1 MPCGADV
8 VAATVGPARV
18 STPMERAGRGHSDMV
33 KADMV
38 IILADLALVLVVA
51 RAVGWLFHR
60 AGQPAVIGEILAGV
74 LLGPTLLGDQVSEW
88 LFPLDQRAF
97 LLLLANIGLVLFMFI
112 VGLELDVSLV
122 KGREKLAGAV
132 SACSIALPFTL
143 GIALARYLPNENDT
157 PFWPFALFIGAAMSV
172 TAFPVLARILTE
184 RNMHRTETGALALAC
199 AAVDDVL
206 AWTLLAVVIAIAPK
220 PDDYMTG
227 PSWLVALAIPFAV
240 FMLIV
245 VRRQLERL
253 PRAYEAAGRLTP
265 GILAFVLFGL
275 LTSAAMTEY
284 LGIHFI
290 FGAFL
295 FGAVMP
301 REGAAK
307 LRHEILIRL
316 EQISVLLLLPVFFLV
331 SGLQVDLRGLSAEQY
346 LQLLLILVVATTG
359 KFVGAYVGARS
370 AGVQPWQARSL
381 GILMNTRGLTELVIL
396 NVGKSLGLIGDDL
409 FSMLVVMALVTTVM
423 TGPLLR
429 RAYPDRR
436 VARDIAESER
446 AALGQEA
453 VHLRVLLV
461 AAEPAET
468 ARRFELAL
476 HVVADER
483 PAEIVVSCIEPFNTA
498 RLEVGSGLGEEL
510 AVMTESMDSL
520 EELVQR
526 GADRDVSVTILTRF
540 SRDVAADLLAQIDAM
555 NPDVVV
561 MGATDPAAEMVKS
574 EASSRVLFVAESWQ
588 VDPPPARVQVE
599 WGGAADDDAAVVL
612 AVRIASYNLLPL
624 AVKGCGGVSRKRVS
638 SLVERLSTNGV
649 LMTDAV
655 EGAERAWRLGSVRNS
670 LVDLAVRAEP
680 DPEPVDWATILPPRP
695 RSSSSTSDAARS

>member
-1 MPCGADV
+1 MHLDIP
-8 VAATVGPARV
+8 
-18 STPMERAGRGHSDMV
+18 
-33 KADMV
+33 KAEMV
-38 IILADLALVLVVA
+38 IILADLAIVLVLA

-60 AGQPAVIGEILAGV
+60 MGQPAVIGEILAGV
-74 LLGPTLLGDQVSEW
+74 LLGPTLLGDQVSKW
-88 LFPLDQRAF
+88 LFPVDQRAF

-112 VGLELDVSLV
+112 VGLELDVGLV
-122 KGREKLAGAV
+122 KGRERLAVVV
-132 SACSIALPFTL
+132 SASSIGLPFAL
-143 GIALARYLPNENDT
+143 GIALARYLPHNDK

-172 TAFPVLARILTE
+172 TAFPVLARILTD

-220 PDDYMTG
+220 PDNYSAG
-227 PSWLVALAIPFAV
+227 PSWLVALAVPFALFV
-240 FMLIV
+240 LVV

-253 PRAYEAAGRLTP
+253 TRAYETAGRLTP
-265 GILAFVLFGL
+265 GILAVVLLGL
-275 LTSAAMTEY
+275 LGSAAMTDY

-307 LRHEILIRL
+307 LRHEILVRL

-331 SGLQVDLRGLSAEQY
+331 SGLQVDLRGLSGQQY
-346 LQLLLILVVATTG
+346 LQMLLILTAAITG

-370 AGVQPWQARSL
+370 GGVRPWQARSL

-396 NVGKSLGLIGDDL
+396 NVGKSLGLIGDAL
-409 FSMLVVMALVTTVM
+409 FSMLVVMALVTTMM

-446 AALGQEA
+446 VALNQEA
-453 VHLRVLLV
+453 VRVRVLVV
-461 AAEPAET
+461 AAGPEAT
-468 ARRFELAL
+468 ARRFDLAL
-476 HVVADER
+476 DVIADER
-483 PAEIVVSCIEPFNTA
+483 PAEIVVSSIEPFNTL
-498 RLEVGSGLGEEL
+498 RLEVGSGLSEEL
-510 AVMTESMDSL
+510 AAMTESMTSL

-526 GADRDVSVTILTRF
+526 GARGDVTVNVLTRL
-540 SRDVAADLLAQIDAM
+540 SRDVIADLLAQIDAM
-555 NPDVVV
+555 NPDLVVV
-561 MGATDPAAEMVKS
+561 GANDPTVESVKA
-574 EASSRVLFVAESWQ
+574 EASSRALVVAESWRAH
-588 VDPPPARVQVE
+588 PYPASVQVE

-624 AVKGCGGVSRKRVS
+624 AVEGAGGVSQRSVA
-638 SLVERLSTNGV
+638 SLVEKLSKNGV
-649 LMTDAV
+649 LVIDNAA
-655 EGAERAWRLGSVRNS
+655 GATPRWRVGSVANS
-670 LVDLAVRAEP
+670 AVDLAVRAEP
-680 DPEPVDWATILPPRP
+680 DPEPVDWAGVRPAQPRIRFP
-695 RSSSSTSDAARS
+695 TGDTL